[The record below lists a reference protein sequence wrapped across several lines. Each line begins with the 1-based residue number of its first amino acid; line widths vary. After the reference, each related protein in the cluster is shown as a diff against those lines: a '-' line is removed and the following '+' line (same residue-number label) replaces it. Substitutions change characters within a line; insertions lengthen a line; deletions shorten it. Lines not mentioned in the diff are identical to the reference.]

1 MQFEQKIYLSQE
13 IGDYVTIM
21 RTALTFFIFGESSI
35 LAFCGIGVDSQKTTQ
50 ITTAVA
56 VVRSRPH
63 GHDIFVIE
71 QLLVPLVHQ
80 LMRPRN

>member
-1 MQFEQKIYLSQE
+1 
-13 IGDYVTIM
+13 M
-21 RTALTFFIFGESSI
+21 RTTLTFFIFSEGSI

-63 GHDIFVIE
+63 SHNIFVIE

-80 LMRPRN
+80 LMRTRN